1 MKRDGR
7 FKGRNMLDLVGSIH
21 GEREQRREG
30 AGTGAFDVDLRI
42 LLVFIK
48 H

>member
-7 FKGRNMLDLVGSIH
+7 FKGRNMLDLIGSIH
-21 GEREQRREG
+21 DEREQGMEG
-30 AGTGAFDVDLRI
+30 AGTGEFDVDLRI
-42 LLVFIK
+42 LLVFIT